1 MNYGRAFKVARAL
14 SGLEQRELAKL
25 ADIDPSHLSL
35 IEQGKRNPSVS
46 TLKKLAHGLKMP
58 QHVLDLL
65 AAEPEDLKKA
75 SSAEVQVL
83 GELIARTL
91 VAHGESHKADGPRAK
106 RRTKA

>member
-35 IEQGKRNPSVS
+35 IEQGKRNPSLN
-46 TLKKLAHGLKMP
+46 TLKRLAEGLKMP
-58 QHVLDLL
+58 QHILDLL
-65 AAEPEDLKKA
+65 AAEPEDLKNA

-91 VAHGESHKADGPRAK
+91 IAHGESHKPHRSQQK
-106 RRTKA
+106 RRIKA